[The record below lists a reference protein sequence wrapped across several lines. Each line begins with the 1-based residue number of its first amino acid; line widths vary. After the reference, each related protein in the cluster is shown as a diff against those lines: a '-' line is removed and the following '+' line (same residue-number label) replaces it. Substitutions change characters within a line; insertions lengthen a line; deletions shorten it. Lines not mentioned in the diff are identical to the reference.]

1 MLNEYFIHRLLQ
13 YYDVEV
19 PDDEEMS
26 DNQNTHKENKEK
38 KKKKTSN
45 KKLNTSNGSNSS
57 TATNPL
63 TQTTN
68 TEEMD
73 DQSRVPLN
81 NENGESRASTP
92 SDTVIDYEALVPNLS
107 LECSNSD
114 VEDNNSNNKQNTNNE
129 VPQKQKT
136 YRKLQ
141 LPESVREAVEISKI
155 MNKAKKPDLIGKLE
169 NNPSIS
175 VRQLFQ
181 GEEDLPLFAHLDFD
195 AVKDRTPEGW
205 DKSVCTIQYSS
216 DTKQL
221 WQELQKPYGNQSSFL
236 RHLILL
242 EKYFRNGDL
251 TLSPSASHHAVN
263 YSVSVQNRLRAY
275 DNIPSGSVPM
285 QPLAMLPFNQ
295 TKKSNSG
302 IITTRE
308 RPQVSTVINAANLP
322 KNTPIPISQLNL
334 NPNLLTQLS
343 VRQKTSSVPPGLISI
358 QQNQKPKPQKWRFP
372 ANKSWKPTLIPITAA
387 TTVQERRLAGLV
399 QVISGGKPYHITLQ
413 DYNKMCYLRKTQ
425 EMRRQSEGKKL
436 ENASQSNPVI
446 AGSTLKPI
454 IPRSKSKP
462 IQIAPKPS
470 IKELSATIT
479 AVPAPSKAKDMNN
492 IIASNEALTVTREPN
507 GSALIN
513 DSKISLTFTQNN
525 PLPPKNLPAVMIL
538 PKIPKSLTVI
548 PQTVSRKPIKPPSPT
563 LSIITKPSTS
573 TSTSNSN
580 NKSS

>member
-1 MLNEYFIHRLLQ
+1 MSISFRLLQ
-13 YYDVEV
+13 YYNIEV
-19 PDDEEMS
+19 PEEEETS
-26 DNQNTHKENKEK
+26 DQNTSKEKYDKEK
-38 KKKKTSN
+38 KKSKNKSS
-45 KKLNTSNGSNSS
+45 KKLNTSNGSSNSNNALQES
-57 TATNPL
+57 ENL
-63 TQTTN
+63 
-68 TEEMD
+68 
-73 DQSRVPLN
+73 DQLRVPSN
-81 NENGESRASTP
+81 TENGESRASTP

-107 LECSNSD
+107 LECSD
-114 VEDNNSNNKQNTNNE
+114 VEENKQTNNE
-129 VPQKQKT
+129 VPQNKQMFK
-136 YRKLQ
+136 KIQ

-155 MNKAKKPDLIGKLE
+155 MNKVKKQDLIGRLE
-169 NNPSIS
+169 SNPSIS

-195 AVKDRTPEGW
+195 AVKERTPEGW
-205 DKSVCTIQYSS
+205 EKSVCTIQYDS

-285 QPLAMLPFNQ
+285 QPLTMLPFNQ
-295 TKKSNSG
+295 TKKSQSG

-308 RPQVSTVINAANLP
+308 PPQLSTVINAANLP

-343 VRQKTSSVPPGLISI
+343 VRQKTSVPPGLISI
-358 QQNQKPKPQKWRFP
+358 QPNTNTQPNQKPKPQKV
-372 ANKSWKPTLIPITAA
+372 NKIPINKNWKPTLIPITAA
-387 TTVQERRLAGLV
+387 TTAQDRRLAGLV

-425 EMRRQSEGKKL
+425 EMRKLNNEPKKL
-436 ENASQSNPVI
+436 IENVNSNNSNMQM
-446 AGSTLKPI
+446 GSVLKPI
-454 IPRSKSKP
+454 IPRSKLKP
-462 IQIAPKPS
+462 IAPKP
-470 IKELSATIT
+470 KEIT
-479 AVPAPSKAKDMNN
+479 A
-492 IIASNEALTVTREPN
+492 TVTALPVVQKIPAKEIPTNDFVNKESN
-507 GSALIN
+507 GQTQTVE
-513 DSKISLTFTQNN
+513 SKIQQIS
-525 PLPPKNLPAVMIL
+525 PPKQQVMIL

-548 PQTVSRKPIKPPSPT
+548 PQTVSRKPMKPPSPT

-573 TSTSNSN
+573 
-580 NKSS
+580 KSSS